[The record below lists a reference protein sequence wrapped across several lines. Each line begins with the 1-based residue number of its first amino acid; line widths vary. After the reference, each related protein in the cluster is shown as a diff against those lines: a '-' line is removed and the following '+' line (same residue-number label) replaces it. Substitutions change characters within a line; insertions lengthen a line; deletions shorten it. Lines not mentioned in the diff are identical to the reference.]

1 MLVFEGVDRRVSG
14 EGCLTLGMGKGFA
27 AAASGSAM
35 AAILAGCMTTSP
47 EPAPAPMAARPS
59 ITSEML
65 VGKWGLASYR
75 KDADKAR
82 TEAQAKEQCGKPY
95 VISKGPTGGVMMYQP
110 DQSKAQE
117 LVVKAGDGGTYI
129 GPADDPAGGQLDRRV
144 VSFDGNVMVT
154 QWIDPDVVTR
164 YGTMVFVRC
173 SAKS

>member
-1 MLVFEGVDRRVSG
+1 MRL
-14 EGCLTLGMGKGFA
+14 GCGKMFAGAAMASVLATTLG
-27 AAASGSAM
+27 
-35 AAILAGCMTTSP
+35 GCMTTGPAP
-47 EPAPAPMAARPS
+47 EAAPAPAAARPS
-59 ITSEML
+59 ITSDML
-65 VGKWGLASYR
+65 VGKWGLGSYR
-75 KDADKAR
+75 KDTDKAR
-82 TEAQAKEQCGKPY
+82 TVAQAREQCGKPY
-95 VISKGPTGGVMMYQP
+95 VIGKGPTGGVMMYQP